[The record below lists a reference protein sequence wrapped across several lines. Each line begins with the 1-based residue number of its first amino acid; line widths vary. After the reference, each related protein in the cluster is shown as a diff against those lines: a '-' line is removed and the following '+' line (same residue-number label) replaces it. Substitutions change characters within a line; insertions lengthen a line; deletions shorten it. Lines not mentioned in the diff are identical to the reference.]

1 VTLTRDPLS
10 EWFDA
15 GARRHLDR
23 AYAAPGQWVTTR
35 LQDPTPAHRCAA
47 AAMLPPINVDG
58 PDPAGGKAVTRWGR
72 AYLRALYYQHRW
84 WSKGGGPGW
93 RATRRTTKRISG
105 ALLVEFGPRRRA
117 LGIIPAGL
125 EVRIQLAPGG
135 QAKAKAVAEL
145 PRAERWNIA
154 KHPGPATGDLR
165 EREWQ
170 APPRKT

>member
-1 VTLTRDPLS
+1 MTLTRDPLS

-23 AYAAPGQWVTTR
+23 AYARPGEWVTTR
-35 LQDPTPAHRCAA
+35 LQDPEPRHRRAA
-47 AAMLPPINVDG
+47 AALLPPIDVDG
-58 PDPAGGKAVTRWGR
+58 PDPIPGRKAVTRWGR
-72 AYLRALYYQHRW
+72 AYIRALYYQHRW
-84 WSKGGGPGW
+84 WSAGGGPGW

-117 LGIIPAGL
+117 LGVVPGGL

-135 QAKAKAVAEL
+135 QKKAAAVAAM
-145 PRAERWNIA
+145 PTSERWNIGN
-154 KHPGPATGDLR
+154 HPGPATGDLH

-170 APPRKT
+170 APAKQ